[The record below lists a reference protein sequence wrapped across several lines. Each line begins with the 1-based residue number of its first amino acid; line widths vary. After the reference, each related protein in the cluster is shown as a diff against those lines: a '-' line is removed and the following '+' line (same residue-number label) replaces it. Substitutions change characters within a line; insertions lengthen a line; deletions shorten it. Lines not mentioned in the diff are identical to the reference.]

1 MGIYLKDKK
10 IITLFV
16 DSIKLITLK
25 NSILFIL
32 LLGTTT
38 ITKAQFTNIPDVN
51 FETALV
57 DLGYDDVIDGQV
69 LTDRIDTV
77 QFLQLLGYNISD
89 LTGIQDFNDL
99 TVLDVTFNQLTEID
113 LSQNTELIELYCN
126 GNQLTSLD
134 VSHNLD
140 LAYLWCEW
148 NQLTELDLSENKHLT
163 VLLTKGNLLTSLI
176 TTGAD
181 DLSHLDCSFNQIA
194 ELDLTQNEQLAHVDC
209 QFNSL
214 ACINASNGNNTSIN
228 EFWLSGN
235 PDLFCI
241 EVDNVLY
248 AEDHWSGDPQ
258 ITFSE
263 NCNNDCSPST
273 GEINEL
279 TSSKN
284 LIQILDMMGRETSF
298 KPNTPLIY
306 VYDDGSTEKVFK
318 ID

>member
-1 MGIYLKDKK
+1 MGIYFKDKK
-10 IITLFV
+10 IITLSV

-32 LLGTTT
+32 LLGIST

-69 LTDRIDTV
+69 LTDNVDTV

-89 LTGIQDFNDL
+89 LTGIQDFSDL
-99 TVLDVTFNQLTEID
+99 AVLDFTFNQLTEID

-148 NQLTELDLSENKHLT
+148 NQLTELNLSENKHLT

-194 ELDLTQNEQLAHVDC
+194 ELDLTQNEQLSHVDC

-214 ACINASNGNNTSIN
+214 ACINAS
-228 EFWLSGN
+228 WQQ
-235 PDLFCI
+235 
-241 EVDNVLY
+241 Y
-248 AEDHWSGDPQ
+248 
-258 ITFSE
+258 
-263 NCNNDCSPST
+263 
-273 GEINEL
+273 
-279 TSSKN
+279 K
-284 LIQILDMMGRETSF
+284 
-298 KPNTPLIY
+298 Y
-306 VYDDGSTEKVFK
+306 
-318 ID
+318 

>member
-1 MGIYLKDKK
+1 MIGFVCIYLKDKK

-57 DLGYDDVIDGQV
+57 YLGYDDVIDGQV
-69 LTDRIDTV
+69 LTDHIDTV

-89 LTGIQDFNDL
+89 LTGIQDFSDL
-99 TVLDVTFNQLTEID
+99 AVLDVTFNQLTEID

-163 VLLTKGNLLTSLI
+163 VLLTKGNLLTSLSRLVRMTYLTWI
-176 TTGAD
+176 A
-181 DLSHLDCSFNQIA
+181 HLIKIA
-194 ELDLTQNEQLAHVDC
+194 ELDLTQNEQLHVDC

-214 ACINASNGNNTSIN
+214 ACINASNGNNK
-228 EFWLSGN
+228 
-235 PDLFCI
+235 
-241 EVDNVLY
+241 Y
-248 AEDHWSGDPQ
+248 
-258 ITFSE
+258 
-263 NCNNDCSPST
+263 
-273 GEINEL
+273 
-279 TSSKN
+279 
-284 LIQILDMMGRETSF
+284 
-298 KPNTPLIY
+298 
-306 VYDDGSTEKVFK
+306 
-318 ID
+318 